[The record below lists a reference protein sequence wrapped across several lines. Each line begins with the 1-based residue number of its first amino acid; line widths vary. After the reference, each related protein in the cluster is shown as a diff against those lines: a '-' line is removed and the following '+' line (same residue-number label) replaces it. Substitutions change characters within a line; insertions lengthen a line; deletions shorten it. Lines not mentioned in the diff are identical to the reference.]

1 MNPIGVNIHEPDT
14 QALCPRRPNNA
25 KSSSTSCRED
35 QSLQAKT
42 QIRYVSQRVCLA
54 VRIGFWYE
62 RKEASGSREKQSAEN
77 SLCSRSGAT
86 SVSNLSASTAIG
98 AFISYRKL
106 YASLKMSHSGPIER
120 GSVFCCMVCHTSG
133 QDDHPALKYSRAV
146 DLNAELEHK
155 RLLVSKAYSQQPL
168 FSVTR
173 RQRRQKLFGA
183 HPR

>member
-77 SLCSRSGAT
+77 SLAAGQGRLAFQIFPQAPRL
-86 SVSNLSASTAIG
+86 VPLFPIG
-98 AFISYRKL
+98 SYTPHSKC
-106 YASLKMSHSGPIER
+106 AHSGPIER